1 MPPPHVLLDASDSG
15 CRISCRPQRIWPSPT
30 DLVPSLTDP
39 TMATG
44 SMPPLLHDVKRP
56 WDAGCPLLGL
66 DEDDERRQAHRVSLK
81 RGAAT
86 AGGDKCREFGT
97 REAVSLKRV
106 LGLNFYRCLFLP
118 VYFTRPFL
126 SKTKIS
132 PAKFCR
138 LIFPEFSSRL
148 AAMFVVF

>member
-1 MPPPHVLLDASDSG
+1 M
-15 CRISCRPQRIWPSPT
+15 
-30 DLVPSLTDP
+30 PSLTDP

-86 AGGDKCREFGT
+86 AGGDKCWEFGT

-106 LGLNFYRCLFLP
+106 LGLNFYHARS
-118 VYFTRPFL
+118 Y
-126 SKTKIS
+126 
-132 PAKFCR
+132 FCR
-138 LIFPEFSSRL
+138 FISHARSSQKQKFHPPNFAASFSHFPR
-148 AAMFVVF
+148 V